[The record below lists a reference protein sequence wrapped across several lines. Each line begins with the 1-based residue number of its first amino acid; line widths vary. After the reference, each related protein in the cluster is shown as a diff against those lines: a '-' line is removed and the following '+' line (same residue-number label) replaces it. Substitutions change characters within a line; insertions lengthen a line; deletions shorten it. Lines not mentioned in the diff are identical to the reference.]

1 MDGWIVCS
9 LFRMGGRVRTRK
21 RDYTE
26 GLIVALLFIVAMYVF
41 DLPKQESLITLAV
54 VIVISVMMREVTHL
68 FQNERND

>member
-9 LFRMGGRVRTRK
+9 LFGMGGRVQTRK

-41 DLPKQESLITLAV
+41 DLPKQESLITLAI

-68 FQNERND
+68 FHNERND

>member
-1 MDGWIVCS
+1 M
-9 LFRMGGRVRTRK
+9 RTRK

-54 VIVISVMMREVTHL
+54 VIVILVMMREVTQL

>member
-1 MDGWIVCS
+1 
-9 LFRMGGRVRTRK
+9 MGGRVRTRK

-26 GLIVALLFIVAMYVF
+26 GLIVALLFIVAMYIF

>member
-54 VIVISVMMREVTHL
+54 VIVISVMMREVTQL

>member
-9 LFRMGGRVRTRK
+9 LIRMGGRVRTRK
-21 RDYTE
+21 RDYSE

-41 DLPKQESLITLAV
+41 DLPKQESLITLAI
-54 VIVISVMMREVTHL
+54 VIVISVMMREVTQL

>member
-1 MDGWIVCS
+1 MQ
-9 LFRMGGRVRTRK
+9 TRK

-41 DLPKQESLITLAV
+41 DLPKQESLITLAI

-68 FQNERND
+68 FHNERND

>member
-1 MDGWIVCS
+1 
-9 LFRMGGRVRTRK
+9 MGGRVRTRK
-21 RDYTE
+21 RDYSE

-54 VIVISVMMREVTHL
+54 VIVISVMMREVTQL

>member
-1 MDGWIVCS
+1 M
-9 LFRMGGRVRTRK
+9 RTRK

-41 DLPKQESLITLAV
+41 DLPKQESLITLAI

-68 FQNERND
+68 FHNERND

>member
-1 MDGWIVCS
+1 MDGWIVCA

-54 VIVISVMMREVTHL
+54 VIVISVMMREVTQL

>member
-1 MDGWIVCS
+1 M
-9 LFRMGGRVRTRK
+9 RTRK

>member
-9 LFRMGGRVRTRK
+9 LIRMGGRVRTRK

-54 VIVISVMMREVTHL
+54 VIVISVMMREVTQL

>member
-1 MDGWIVCS
+1 
-9 LFRMGGRVRTRK
+9 MGGRVRIRK
-21 RDYTE
+21 RDYSE

-54 VIVISVMMREVTHL
+54 VIVISVMMREVTQL

>member
-1 MDGWIVCS
+1 
-9 LFRMGGRVRTRK
+9 MGGRVRTRK

-41 DLPKQESLITLAV
+41 DLPKQESLITLAI
-54 VIVISVMMREVTHL
+54 VIVISVMMREVTQL

>member
-1 MDGWIVCS
+1 
-9 LFRMGGRVRTRK
+9 MGGHVRTRK
-21 RDYTE
+21 RDYSE

-41 DLPKQESLITLAV
+41 DLPKQESLITLAI

>member
-1 MDGWIVCS
+1 
-9 LFRMGGRVRTRK
+9 MGGRMRTRK

>member
-1 MDGWIVCS
+1 
-9 LFRMGGRVRTRK
+9 MGGRVRTRK

-41 DLPKQESLITLAV
+41 DLPKQESLITLA
-54 VIVISVMMREVTHL
+54 IVISVMMREVTQL

>member
-9 LFRMGGRVRTRK
+9 LFGMGGRVRTRK
-21 RDYTE
+21 RDYSE

-41 DLPKQESLITLAV
+41 DLPKQESLITLAI
-54 VIVISVMMREVTHL
+54 VIVISVMMREVTPL

>member
-1 MDGWIVCS
+1 M
-9 LFRMGGRVRTRK
+9 RTRK
-21 RDYTE
+21 RDYSE

-54 VIVISVMMREVTHL
+54 VIVISVMMREVTHF

>member
-1 MDGWIVCS
+1 M
-9 LFRMGGRVRTRK
+9 RTRK

-54 VIVISVMMREVTHL
+54 VIAISVMMREVTQL

>member
-1 MDGWIVCS
+1 MGGWIVCS
-9 LFRMGGRVRTRK
+9 LFRMGGHVRTRK
-21 RDYTE
+21 RDYSE

-41 DLPKQESLITLAV
+41 DLPKQESLITLAI

>member
-1 MDGWIVCS
+1 M
-9 LFRMGGRVRTRK
+9 RTRK

-41 DLPKQESLITLAV
+41 DLPKQESLITLAII
-54 VIVISVMMREVTHL
+54 IVISVMMREVTQL

>member
-1 MDGWIVCS
+1 
-9 LFRMGGRVRTRK
+9 MGGRVRTRK

>member
-1 MDGWIVCS
+1 
-9 LFRMGGRVRTRK
+9 MGGRVRTRK
-21 RDYTE
+21 RDYSE

-54 VIVISVMMREVTHL
+54 VIVIVISVMMREVTPL

>member
-1 MDGWIVCS
+1 
-9 LFRMGGRVRTRK
+9 MGGRVRTRK
-21 RDYTE
+21 RDYSE

>member
-1 MDGWIVCS
+1 
-9 LFRMGGRVRTRK
+9 MGGRVRTRK

-54 VIVISVMMREVTHL
+54 VIAISVMMREVTQL

>member
-1 MDGWIVCS
+1 
-9 LFRMGGRVRTRK
+9 MGGRVRTRK

-41 DLPKQESLITLAV
+41 DLPKQESLITLAII
-54 VIVISVMMREVTHL
+54 IVISVMMREVTQL